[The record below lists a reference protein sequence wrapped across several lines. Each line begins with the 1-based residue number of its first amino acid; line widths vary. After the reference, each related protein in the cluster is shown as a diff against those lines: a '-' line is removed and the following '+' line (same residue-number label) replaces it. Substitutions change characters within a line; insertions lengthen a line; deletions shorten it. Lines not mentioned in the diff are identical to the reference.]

1 MDTLTAQ
8 LEFIGWLVK
17 TAKFKYSEIG
27 SKLKIDMKIVKVNI
41 ASFLVGRVET
51 GFAKTVQVNSVS
63 SLLAC
68 KEDREQLTK
77 SSMRLFTQLF

>member
-1 MDTLTAQ
+1 
-8 LEFIGWLVK
+8 
-17 TAKFKYSEIG
+17 
-27 SKLKIDMKIVKVNI
+27 MKIVKVNI

-51 GFAKTVQVNSVS
+51 GFAKTVQVNSVA

-68 KEDREQLTK
+68 KENREQLTK